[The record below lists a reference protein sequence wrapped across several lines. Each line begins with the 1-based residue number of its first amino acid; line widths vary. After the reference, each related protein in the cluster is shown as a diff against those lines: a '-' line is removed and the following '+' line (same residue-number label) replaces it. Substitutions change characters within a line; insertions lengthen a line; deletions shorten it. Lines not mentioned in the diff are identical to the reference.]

1 MAFEKYILDDT
12 ICIVLRRLVMSKI
25 EKLQDYLKS
34 VATSA
39 QPGDRLPTVRKLMRD
54 FKLSQP
60 GVQSA
65 LKALKDE
72 GLIDAQIGRGT
83 FFTGGGPLQ
92 PAPTGRAVS
101 RRGRSVILL
110 RRPIATQRA
119 RLVMDRL
126 QTMVTEG
133 GDLTLEVGY
142 SDAEH
147 ARHVLQS
154 LPRFDAC
161 IIQNSFEQMPVEML
175 AALRR
180 KTDNIVV
187 DGAWLVG
194 TDIDAIGFE
203 WGRPVEHATRLL
215 LSVGHD
221 EIHYLTTVRPFL
233 ANELGLHR
241 YRQLREDAEAGTF
254 LQEPSLIPALPSK
267 EFELAM
273 LERIAAIV
281 RSPSRRRKAVLLWG
295 VESGQRLRAGLLARG
310 ITVPEDISIILLG
323 RSDIEV
329 ERDGFFNL
337 VGYSAQEQAEA
348 LYARLKSRWDD
359 PQASYGLTFTRMH
372 EVEGSSIWTARP

>member
-1 MAFEKYILDDT
+1 
-12 ICIVLRRLVMSKI
+12 MSKI

-34 VATSA
+34 VATNA
-39 QPGDRLPTVRKLMRD
+39 QPGDRLPTVRSLMRD

-65 LKALKDE
+65 LKALKEE

-83 FFTGGGPLQ
+83 FFTGGMALQ
-92 PAPTGRAVS
+92 PAPGGRVAPKH
-101 RRGRSVILL
+101 GRSVILL
-110 RRPIATQRA
+110 RRPTATQRA

-126 QTMVTEG
+126 QAMVTAG

-142 SDAEH
+142 SDASH

-154 LPRFDAC
+154 LPRFNAC

-180 KTDNIVV
+180 KTDNIIV

-215 LSVGHD
+215 LSRGHD
-221 EIHYLTTVRPFL
+221 EIHFLTTARPFL

-241 YRQLREDAEAGTF
+241 YRQLREEAETAAF
-254 LQEPSLIPALPSK
+254 LREPTLIPALPSK
-267 EFELAM
+267 EFELAT

-281 RSPSRRRKAVLLWG
+281 RGSSRGRKAVLLWG
-295 VESGQRLRAGLLARG
+295 VESGQRLRAGLFARDVK
-310 ITVPEDISIILLG
+310 VPEDISIVLLG
-323 RSDIEV
+323 RSDIES
-329 ERDGFFNL
+329 ERDGFFHL
-337 VGYSAQEQAEA
+337 VGYSALDQAEA
-348 LYARLKSRWDD
+348 LYARMKSRWEN
-359 PQASYGLTFTRMH
+359 PQAPYGLTFTQMH
-372 EVEGSSIWTARP
+372 EVEGPSVSTATP

>member
-1 MAFEKYILDDT
+1 
-12 ICIVLRRLVMSKI
+12 MSKV

-39 QPGDRLPTVRKLMRD
+39 QPGDRLPTVRSLMRD

-65 LKALKDE
+65 LKALKDG

-83 FFTGGGPLQ
+83 FFTGAGLPQ
-92 PAPTGRAVS
+92 TAPTGRVAS

-126 QTMVTEG
+126 QAMVMDG

-142 SDAEH
+142 SDAQH

-175 AALRR
+175 SALRR
-180 KTDNIVV
+180 KTDNIIV

-215 LSVGHD
+215 LSKGHD
-221 EIHYLTTVRPFL
+221 EIHFLTTARSFL

-241 YRQLREDAEAGTF
+241 YRQLREEAETAPF

-267 EFELAM
+267 EFELAI
-273 LERIAAIV
+273 LERIAAIA
-281 RSPSRRRKAVLLWG
+281 RSPNRGRKAVLLWG
-295 VESGQRLRAGLLARG
+295 VESGQRLRAGLFARG
-310 ITVPEDISIILLG
+310 IKVPDDISILLLG
-323 RSDIEV
+323 RSDIET
-329 ERDGFFNL
+329 ERDGFFHL
-337 VGYSAQEQAEA
+337 VGYSALEQAEA
-348 LYARLKSRWDD
+348 LYARLKNRWED
-359 PQASYGLTFTRMH
+359 PQATYGLTFTQMH
-372 EVEGSSIWTARP
+372 EVEGASVWTAAP